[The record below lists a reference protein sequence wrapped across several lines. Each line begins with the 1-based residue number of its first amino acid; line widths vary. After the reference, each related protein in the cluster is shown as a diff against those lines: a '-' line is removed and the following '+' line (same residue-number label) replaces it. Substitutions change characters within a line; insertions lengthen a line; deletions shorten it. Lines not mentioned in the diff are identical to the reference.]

1 MPQAKKLKQQKSFF
15 SQFWRL
21 EVQDQ
26 AASRLASGDTSL
38 PGWQTT
44 NCCFFAW
51 PFLCA
56 DRGACLDAQSCL
68 TLCNPTNFSMPDFP
82 VLHHLPE
89 SYLTLCNPT
98 NFSTPDFPVLHHLPE
113 FAQAHVHRVGD
124 AIQPPHPLERGVKR
138 REWERLINWPVVS
151 SSSCKDTNPIG
162 LGPLS
167 YDLI

>member
-38 PGWQTT
+38 PVWQTT

-56 DRGACLDAQSCL
+56 DRGACSDAQSCL
-68 TLCNPTNFSMPDFP
+68 TLCNPI
-82 VLHHLPE
+82 
-89 SYLTLCNPT
+89 

-138 REWERLINWPVVS
+138 REWERLINWSVVS

>member
-68 TLCNPTNFSMPDFP
+68 TLCNPTNFS
-82 VLHHLPE
+82 
-89 SYLTLCNPT
+89 
-98 NFSTPDFPVLHHLPE
+98 TPDFPVLHHLPE
-113 FAQAHVHRVGD
+113 FAQAHVHREGD

>member
-56 DRGACLDAQSCL
+56 DRGACLDAQSC
-68 TLCNPTNFSMPDFP
+68 
-82 VLHHLPE
+82 
-89 SYLTLCNPT
+89 LTLCNPT